1 MISRFPGERGGHQT
15 RFKIQALTNP
25 LQHLPMNDSHR
36 HWICF
41 RDLATQVS
49 STCKPV
55 QDRAPALPAG
65 HAGAA
70 RVYPRGVS
78 SLT

>member
-1 MISRFPGERGGHQT
+1 MHQT

-41 RDLATQVS
+41 RDLALQVS
-49 STCKPV
+49 STCKPY
-55 QDRAPALPAG
+55 RIGLP
-65 HAGAA
+65 HYRPVTRRA
-70 RVYPRGVS
+70 RVYPSGVS